1 MFSSADPIDAADLTQ
16 PPLRAA
22 LALWRRAAGGAALPL
37 VGALDLAA
45 IDRTL
50 LPNLALVAGPA
61 DGHGRLFGLFMGSAA
76 AIATGRD
83 ITGRFLD
90 EVYPPALYDTAHRF
104 LLAVAH
110 GRAPVY
116 EEFAAGPDAGRT
128 VQAAWLGLPL
138 AGPDGAVSRILLALD
153 YRPSVPAVAAG
164 VRVLQDRSRL
174 HRHTVRPVR
183 L

>member
-1 MFSSADPIDAADLTQ
+1 MFRPADPINAADLTQ

-22 LALWRRAAGGAALPL
+22 LALWRRAAVGAPLPPAE
-37 VGALDLAA
+37 ALDLAA
-45 IDRTL
+45 IDRSL
-50 LPNLALVAGPA
+50 LPNLALVAGP
-61 DGHGRLFGLFMGSAA
+61 DGRGRVFGLFMGSVA

-90 EVYPPALYDTAHRF
+90 EVYPAALYDTAHRF
-104 LLAVAH
+104 LLAVAD

-128 VQAAWLGLPL
+128 VQAARLGLPL
-138 AGPDGAVSRILLALD
+138 TGPDGAVPRILLALD
-153 YRPSVPAVAAG
+153 YRPTVPAVAAG

-174 HRHTVRPVR
+174 HRHAVRPVR